1 MSEIEVSRATA
12 VRSRRVATAIGG
24 LAVLLWSMLA
34 LITTGARGIPPFELT
49 ALSFG
54 VASVL
59 GLAVLA
65 ARGRSSLG
73 RLRQRP
79 AAWLLGVGGFFG
91 FHFFYFVALGTA
103 PAVEASLVVYL
114 WPLLIVLF
122 SALLPGERLRWFH
135 VAGALMGL
143 AGAASL
149 VAGGGSVGFE
159 AVHAPGYLA
168 ALAAALFWSGYS
180 VLNRRF
186 SDVPTEAVAGY
197 CGVTAVLAGLSHGV
211 LETWVTPSSGQWLA
225 VLALG
230 LGPLG
235 AAFFVWDHGTK
246 RGDLQVLGVLAY
258 AAPLLSTLLLIAAGQ
273 GEPTWRVAV
282 ACVLIVGGASVAAGG
297 WVRRSV

>member
-1 MSEIEVSRATA
+1 MSDAKSL
-12 VRSRRVATAIGG
+12 ATAIGAI
-24 LAVLLWSMLA
+24 AVLLWSMLA

-49 ALSFG
+49 ALSFA

-73 RLRQRP
+73 KLRQRP

-122 SALLPGERLRWFH
+122 SALLPGERLRGLH

-143 AGAASL
+143 AGAVLL
-149 VAGGGSVGFE
+149 VARGGSVGFE
-159 AVHAPGYLA
+159 AEHSLGYLA

-180 VLNRRF
+180 VLNRLF

-197 CGVTAVLAGLSHGV
+197 CGVTAVLAGLSHVG
-211 LETWVTPSSGQWLA
+211 LETWVTPSPGQWLA
-225 VLALG
+225 VLGLG
-230 LGPLG
+230 LGPVGG
-235 AAFFVWDHGTK
+235 AFYVWDHGTK

-258 AAPLLSTLLLIAAGQ
+258 AAPLLSTLLLIAAGE
-273 GEPTWRVAV
+273 GELTWKVAV
-282 ACVLIVGGASVAAGG
+282 ACLLIVGGALVAAG
-297 WVRRSV
+297 RP